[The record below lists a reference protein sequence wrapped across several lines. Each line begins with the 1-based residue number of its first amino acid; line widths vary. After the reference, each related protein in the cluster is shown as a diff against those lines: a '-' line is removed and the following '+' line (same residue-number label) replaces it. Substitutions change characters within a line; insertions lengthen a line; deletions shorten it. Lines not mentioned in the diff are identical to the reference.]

1 MKNYGPGTA
10 LTKLVISCGGTG
22 GHFYPGLSIARTFQ
36 AAGGEVQL
44 LLSGVNSASQAATA
58 AKFGIRSDILPRM
71 PSAKHPFRFA
81 KGLIL
86 GYWQSRRIL
95 KAFRPQAALG
105 MGSFASLPP
114 LAAAWTGG
122 ISIFLHDGNARIGL
136 ANRVLSRIAKCLGN
150 GYPPVNGDGCFCP
163 MVPCGMPVRPELL
176 EEKGLSRAE
185 GLAQLREHFSV
196 PLEEERTTFLI
207 FGGSQGAAIFNEV
220 LPLALREL
228 AADPGTGKFQVLHL
242 CGKGKM
248 QTPQEIYA
256 GADFPVLL
264 LESNEN
270 MHWFLAAADLVLA
283 RSGGSSLAELALFGK
298 PAVLIPYPYAAE
310 NHQFDNAETYVKGG
324 AGVLVLNKDFDRERA
339 LKEIRAFLRD
349 PELRVRQREAA
360 LKLARPAAAEE
371 FLNAISAALTQEPA
385 AACDH

>member
-1 MKNYGPGTA
+1 MANYGPGTP
-10 LTKLVISCGGTG
+10 LSRLVISCGGTG

-36 AAGGEVQL
+36 AAGGEVRL
-44 LLSGVNSASQAATA
+44 LLSGINSANQAKTA
-58 AKFGIRSDILPRM
+58 AEFGIPSDILPRM
-71 PSAKHPFRFA
+71 PSARHPLRFL
-81 KGLIL
+81 KGLIA
-86 GYWQSRRIL
+86 GYFRSRKLL
-95 KAFRPQAALG
+95 KEFRPQAALG

-122 ISIFLHDGNARIGL
+122 ITIFLHDGNARIGL
-136 ANRVLSRIAKCLGN
+136 ANRVLSRIARRLGN
-150 GYPPVNGDGCFCP
+150 GYPPVNGDACLCP
-163 MVPCGMPVRPELL
+163 MVLCGMPVRPELL
-176 EEKGLSRAE
+176 AEKNLPRGE
-185 GLAQLREHFSV
+185 GIARLREHFQV

-228 AADPGTGKFQVLHL
+228 AADPATGKFQVLHL

-248 QTPQEIYA
+248 QTPKEIYS

-264 LESNEN
+264 LESDEN

-310 NHQFDNAETYVKGG
+310 NHQFDNAQTYVNGG
-324 AGVLVLNKDFDRERA
+324 AGVLVPNNEFDRERA

-349 PELRVRQREAA
+349 PGLQACRREAA
-360 LKLARPAAAEE
+360 LKLARPTAAED
-371 FLNAISAALTQEPA
+371 FLNEISAALSEVPA
-385 AACDH
+385 RA